1 MALEDDIDE
10 VSGNGVVEPR
20 PNDAVH
26 ATPIRGVRGGKV
38 AQDMILQRI
47 LAEDEK
53 KLLTP
58 TRVVAGVGVEDDGDK
73 APDVLHG
80 DGLGVQVEDGGGFMK

>member
-1 MALEDDIDE
+1 
-10 VSGNGVVEPR
+10 
-20 PNDAVH
+20 
-26 ATPIRGVRGGKV
+26 
-38 AQDMILQRI
+38 MILQRI

-53 KLLTP
+53 KLLAP
-58 TRVVAGVGVEDDGDK
+58 AHVVAGVGVEDDGDK